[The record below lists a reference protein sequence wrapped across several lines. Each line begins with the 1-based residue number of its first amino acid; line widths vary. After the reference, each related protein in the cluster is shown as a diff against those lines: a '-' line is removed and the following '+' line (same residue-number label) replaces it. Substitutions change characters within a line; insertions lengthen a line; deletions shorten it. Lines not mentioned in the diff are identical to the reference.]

1 MSRILNRQRQLA
13 EQGRL
18 RLGYTTPTNSGKTR
32 PKASH
37 TWIVTSHSREHVE
50 KAAELWGGQVEEW
63 QPMGNGTKQWRVI
76 TQANTIEAILPPGD
90 PLSQAYEMWN
100 RGGCVRRCDGVTEQL
115 TGSPC
120 PCFAQYG
127 DDWYEKPTGTV
138 CDSKSRLKVLLPDMP
153 GLGSW
158 RVETG
163 SYYATDEMAGMVDT
177 IRGAVGDSVLVPV
190 QLRIEPRTRVAGGQ
204 TKQFVVPVLELR
216 GVTAGSLLSGQYAG
230 LRAIDSGPGDERPA
244 IAAGD
249 GTDWHARM
257 DACADVD
264 ELRAVWREANA
275 AGAMTEPF
283 KAHMKLVL
291 DRLQP
296 TDEDKPA
303 DEGAPAAPVE
313 DGEPEPNPQ
322 EVWQQILAIAGERQ
336 IGLDDLRAGFATWS
350 QGIAVEDA
358 DGFQLADYLAELTES
373 GAA

>member
-1 MSRILNRQRQLA
+1 MTRILNRQRQLA

-18 RLGYTTPTNSGKTR
+18 RLGYTVTAKSGKSA
-32 PKASH
+32 PKAST
-37 TWIVTSHSREHVE
+37 TWIVTSHSRDLVE
-50 KAAELWGGQVEEW
+50 KAAELWGGAVEEW
-63 QPMGNGTKQWRVI
+63 QPQGSGAKQWRVI
-76 TQANTIEAILPPGD
+76 TDATTIDAILPPGD

-120 PCFAQYG
+120 PCFAQFG
-127 DDWYEKPTGTV
+127 DDWYEQPTGTV

-177 IRGAVGDSVLVPV
+177 IRGAVGDAVLVPV

-216 GVTAGSLLSGQYAG
+216 GVTAGALLGGEYEG
-230 LRAIDSGPGDERPA
+230 LRAVAATPDRAAIGTGSVSDEMIDR
-244 IAAGD
+244 IAD
-249 GTDWHARM
+249 ARS
-257 DACADVD
+257 VD
-264 ELRAVWREANA
+264 DLRAIWREAYQRGQLGSELRELITA
-275 AGAMTEPF
+275 AVA
-283 KAHMKLVL
+283 
-291 DRLQP
+291 DRQGESGGGQDAP
-296 TDEDKPA
+296 DEH
-303 DEGAPAAPVE
+303 VE
-313 DGEPEPNPQ
+313 QAEVEPNPQ
-322 EVWQQILAIAGERQ
+322 QVWQQILAVAGQ
-336 IGLDDLRAGFATWS
+336 QGVGLDQLRADFATWS

-358 DGFQLADYLAELTES
+358 DGFLLSEYLGTVQTG